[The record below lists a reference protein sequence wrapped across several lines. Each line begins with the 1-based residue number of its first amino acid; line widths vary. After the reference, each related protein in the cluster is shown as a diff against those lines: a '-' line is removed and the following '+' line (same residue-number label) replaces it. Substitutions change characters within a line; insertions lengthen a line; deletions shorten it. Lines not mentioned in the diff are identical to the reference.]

1 MAESFSGKLLVA
13 SPLLQDPNFYRTV
26 VFLFEHS
33 DDGAV
38 GTVLNRPTDEQA
50 GEHLPA
56 WRHLIAAPDVVFVG
70 GPVSNEI
77 AIGVAEFGGGGNDRA
92 EPMGIGLVDL
102 SDPPEAAT
110 QPERIRVFSGYSGW
124 GAGQLEVELAVDSW
138 FIVEATP
145 EDVFGD
151 PEDMWSRVLR
161 RQPGRISLYAQFPD
175 DITLN

>member
-26 VFLFEHS
+26 VFLFEHGE
-33 DDGAV
+33 DGAV
-38 GTVLNRPTDEQA
+38 GTVLNRPSEESA
-50 GEHLPA
+50 SEHVPA
-56 WRHLIAAPDVVFVG
+56 WHDLIAVPDVVFVG

-77 AIGVAEFGGGGNDRA
+77 AIGVAEFDDDA
-92 EPMGIGLVDL
+92 TDAVQPVGIGFVDL
-102 SDPPEAAT
+102 TDPPD
-110 QPERIRVFSGYSGW
+110 PDRRPHRIRVFSGYSGW

-151 PEDMWSRVLR
+151 PAELWSRVLR